1 MRIAMS
7 LVALV
12 VLTSSAGAEEPR
24 PPRCIHRPQVE
35 LAADS
40 EGHVDWRARIASGKR
55 FTVVLTFEDD
65 DDFVGDGDAFGTL
78 RGGTKYTLAY
88 SDGAFALTGF
98 SESTQGVGT
107 WTYRNAKLA
116 NDTVSLWGV
125 VARFDR
131 KTGALTANGQR
142 IGYLK

>member
-1 MRIAMS
+1 VKWVRGGTPSEAAARRS
-7 LVALV
+7 RKRREQRQAL
-12 VLTSSAGAEEPR
+12 
-24 PPRCIHRPQVE
+24 
-35 LAADS
+35 
-40 EGHVDWRARIASGKR
+40 
-55 FTVVLTFEDD
+55 TVVLTFEDD
-65 DDFVGDGDAFGTL
+65 DDFMGDADAFGTL
-78 RGGTKYTLAY
+78 RGGTKYTLMY